1 MKVSQLP
8 YRRVTREEM
17 TAGLRHVIERVL
29 GRAAHVDALGELRQA
44 FDADDVRRPA

>member
-17 TAGLRHVIERVL
+17 TAGLRHVIERGISLAQDGV
-29 GRAAHVDALGELRQA
+29 
-44 FDADDVRRPA
+44 